1 MSDEGTRTG
10 KTTINALQK
19 AVSEAFIKYDQ
30 RRHYGHDTERAHR
43 EVQIA
48 VFGLHQEISRY
59 KFTNNLEEV
68 WHESISDSVEES
80 LDDLTYFRFADR
92 QRAESQYNAVDA
104 VWEDAAVNE
113 PHVLSLRAL
122 QDISRQLDRC
132 YHELGFDEVPKHVLS
147 RRGTVGD
154 SDPETRRSTAH
165 VDVESLLVAEGLVA
179 GPGDET
185 GSQSWLAI
193 KRANRQDDGRDLQTI
208 ITARNS
214 STGTGKTTLALW
226 LALSWDRWGFDDT
239 KTTLHPTEYKN
250 RVIEC
255 KPGEVIIMDEA
266 EQIDA
271 RRSMSGV
278 NVDLSQMLMQT
289 RYLQVDSIFTLRRS
303 RCSTSG

>member
-68 WHESISDSVEES
+68 WHEPISDSVEES

-92 QRAESQYNAVDA
+92 QRAEPQYNAVDA

-113 PHVLSLRAL
+113 PHVLGLRAL

-179 GPGDET
+179 GP
-185 GSQSWLAI
+185 S
-193 KRANRQDDGRDLQTI
+193 
-208 ITARNS
+208 
-214 STGTGKTTLALW
+214 
-226 LALSWDRWGFDDT
+226 
-239 KTTLHPTEYKN
+239 
-250 RVIEC
+250 
-255 KPGEVIIMDEA
+255 DEA
-266 EQIDA
+266 GPAELAGDQA
-271 RRSMSGV
+271 GEPAGRRAGPADDHHREEL
-278 NVDLSQMLMQT
+278 VDRDGQDYAGALAGAQLGSLG
-289 RYLQVDSIFTLRRS
+289 L
-303 RCSTSG
+303 